1 MSAVKITNLSHTIGN
16 KEILRNIN
24 FTLSKDSIS
33 CILGPSGS
41 GKTSLLK
48 LIAGLERVQNGS
60 IKINSK
66 EVSSKSKH
74 LPTEKRNI
82 GFLFQDYA
90 LFPHLTVK
98 QNLEYPINYKTS
110 PHTIEDIIKLIKLP
124 NSLNKY
130 PHELSGGEQQRVALA
145 RSIISNPDILL
156 LDEPFSSLDLN
167 LREDVRDDT
176 LHLLQK
182 SNVSVIIVTHDPFEA
197 MFISNQINIM
207 DTTGRIVQSGS
218 PAELYNNPANSYVA
232 EFFGETNRFEGVV
245 KNAQIITPVDK
256 ISAPKELENK
266 NVKIHIRP
274 RGIRLNKQ
282 PTPVNGIKGTVM
294 ASKLMGSFSFIHL
307 SVLDKDNEIVHIH
320 SHMPADFNPKQS
332 SAVEIEIDEKQ
343 TFIFQN

>member
-98 QNLEYPINYKTS
+98 QNLEYPVNYKTS

-245 KNAQIITPVDK
+245 KNAQIITPVGK

-274 RGIRLNKQ
+274 RGIKLNKQ